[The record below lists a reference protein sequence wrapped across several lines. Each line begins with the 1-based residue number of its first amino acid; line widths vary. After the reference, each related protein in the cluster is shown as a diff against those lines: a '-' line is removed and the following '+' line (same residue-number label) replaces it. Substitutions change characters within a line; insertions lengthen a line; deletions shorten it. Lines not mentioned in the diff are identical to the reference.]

1 MFSGFMF
8 TSWTA
13 ATLVAIVC
21 GMVGFFV
28 ILRGASFTAHALPM
42 GAFPGAAAAVLLG
55 INPFYGVLLFASIGA
70 LGINVFSRQH
80 RHEVATALCLVTL
93 LGAGTLLLSLSGRY
107 SRAVYSLLFGDLL
120 GISRSQLIP
129 LVISAVITVLL
140 VALLFRR
147 LLLSSFS
154 AELAAVRGIPL
165 RSTELGFLAL
175 LALTTSIAVP
185 VVGSLLVFSLM
196 IAPPAIARSLSR
208 RPFPALLLSV
218 AVALTIVWSAIA
230 LSWFTDW
237 PPGFFVGTLGA
248 LLYLAERIY
257 SRHRQAADHP
267 PPSPEASP
275 AAR

>member
-13 ATLVAIVC
+13 ATLVAMVC
-21 GMVGFFV
+21 GMAGFFV

-70 LGINVFSRQH
+70 LGINSFGRQH

-93 LGAGTLLLSLSGRY
+93 LGTGTLLLSLSGRY
-107 SRAVYSLLFGDLL
+107 SRSVYSLLFGDLL
-120 GISRSQLIP
+120 GISRAQLIP
-129 LVISAVITVLL
+129 LGVSAVIAVVLI
-140 VALLFRR
+140 VLLFRR

-154 AELAAVRGIPL
+154 HELAAVRGISL
-165 RSTELGFLAL
+165 RGTEFGFLAL

-208 RPFPALLLSV
+208 RPLPALLLSV
-218 AVALTIVWSAIA
+218 AVALIVVWSAIA
-230 LSWFTDW
+230 LSWLTDW

-248 LLYLAERIY
+248 LLYLAERLY
-257 SRHRQAADHP
+257 SRRTQTAEPLP
-267 PPSPEASP
+267 PLPAASP
-275 AAR
+275 RVR